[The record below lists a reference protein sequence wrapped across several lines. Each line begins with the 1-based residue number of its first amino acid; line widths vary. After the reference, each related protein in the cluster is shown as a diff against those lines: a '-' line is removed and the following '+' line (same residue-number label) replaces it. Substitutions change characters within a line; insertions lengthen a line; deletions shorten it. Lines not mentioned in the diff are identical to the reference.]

1 MLSKDR
7 TPIFTLISSGSWTAI
22 SEDIKLFF
30 CLQFWIP
37 SAMCMLQRRSSTYQ
51 EKNTWLVCFNSFF
64 VQKIL
69 FTNSIDAINTIHR
82 NSLQSMQTF
91 KVSCK
96 AKIQKLLAF
105 SARKPSSIIYIGIL
119 TTKVEE
125 SFITFYFFS

>member
-1 MLSKDR
+1 MHVAKKIVNLSREKH
-7 TPIFTLISSGSWTAI
+7 LAG
-22 SEDIKLFF
+22 LFQLF
-30 CLQFWIP
+30 LC
-37 SAMCMLQRRSSTYQ
+37 
-51 EKNTWLVCFNSFF
+51 EK
-64 VQKIL
+64 KIL
-69 FTNSIDAINTIHR
+69 FTNSIDAINIIHR

-125 SFITFYFFS
+125 SFITFYFF